1 MKTILIT
8 KRTLSD
14 LSLKRYYEDLEFETI
29 KYERMVVYRSL
40 DKRKW
45 TWWLTL
51 HYNHLTS
58 NAFRTVRFWVQIYLT
73 SSDKCIP
80 EKRIQYKISNCT
92 LLNEKSIYFKSILID
107 IGYILFYLKNMRT
120 NFHLIKI
127 NWFSV
132 WPHGILILRLWLFNS
147 GSRKVYKFM
156 EEINPIPLR
165 MKSHIRFNILREY
178 DCWRTV
184 KISL

>member
-1 MKTILIT
+1 MLLYLVFMTSFIGCLVWKLLSDNRNYIVSEGTMKTILIT

-80 EKRIQYKISNCT
+80 EKRIQYKISNCF
-92 LLNEKSIYFKSILID
+92 LLNEITWPVIRFISNQYLLILDISTFSKRTWEQNFIWSRLID
-107 IGYILFYLKNMRT
+107 LAFDHMAY
-120 NFHLIKI
+120 
-127 NWFSV
+127 WF
-132 WPHGILILRLWLFNS
+132 
-147 GSRKVYKFM
+147 
-156 EEINPIPLR
+156 
-165 MKSHIRFNILREY
+165 
-178 DCWRTV
+178 
-184 KISL
+184 

>member
-1 MKTILIT
+1 MLLYLVFMTSFIGCLVWKLLSDNRNYIVSEGTMKTILIT

-80 EKRIQYKISNCT
+80 EKRIQYNISNCF
-92 LLNEKSIYFKSILID
+92 LLNEKSIHFKSIIIDIRYMYTLLQKEHETQNFIWSRLID
-107 IGYILFYLKNMRT
+107 LDFDHMAYEF
-120 NFHLIKI
+120 
-127 NWFSV
+127 
-132 WPHGILILRLWLFNS
+132 
-147 GSRKVYKFM
+147 
-156 EEINPIPLR
+156 
-165 MKSHIRFNILREY
+165 
-178 DCWRTV
+178 
-184 KISL
+184 

>member
-1 MKTILIT
+1 MSIICSFLLRVIKETLQYVVKSIALSNVIILLVFMTSFIGCLVWKLLSDNRNYIVSEGTMKTILIT

-80 EKRIQYKISNCT
+80 EKRIQYKISNCF
-92 LLNEKSIYFKSILID
+92 LLNEIFEINTYWYWIYPLLVKEHENK
-107 IGYILFYLKNMRT
+107 ILF
-120 NFHLIKI
+120 
-127 NWFSV
+127 
-132 WPHGILILRLWLFNS
+132 
-147 GSRKVYKFM
+147 
-156 EEINPIPLR
+156 
-165 MKSHIRFNILREY
+165 
-178 DCWRTV
+178 DQD
-184 KISL
+184 